1 MGDENG
7 CDVCGYGSNIKQTFE
22 VSMVQGT
29 GYTISGE
36 PTAFEGED
44 YTFTVTI
51 ADGYRRRDTFA
62 VKVNGEAVTESTETI
77 GSFTYENVQGP
88 LSITVEGVEKIPD
101 FFTVSLPDGTGK
113 GYRVASVNGSST
125 VPYGGDY
132 QFTVTMHENFRKGNR
147 FQVLVNDNEAITPDE
162 NGVYTLTN
170 VLENKTITVEGV
182 AAKPYSDTAKIM
194 MTITKGE
201 NTLYETPETGSDQML
216 LLTEMEIPYF
226 DIEINL
232 GIFYYFLA
240 VLFIAGMVNSVNLT
254 DGIDGL
260 CSSVSAVVGAFFAVV
275 AFIMLRPELAIFPAT
290 VIGGT
295 VGFLMYNFYPAKIFM
310 GDTGSLYLGGA
321 VVGMAFLINEPLII
335 LLAGIIYLV
344 EVASVILQVGY
355 FKLTHGK
362 RIFKMAPIHHHFE
375 KCGWSEVKIVG
386 VFTLIT
392 AVACVIAYFGL

>member
-1 MGDENG
+1 MKERMLIEFFSMTVGVFLVTWLILRKLIPFLKSKKIGQKIYDIGPRWHKGKEGTPIMGGLGFIIATLLGLAVITGVYIYFGRASELLGVWLTLALALLNG
-7 CDVCGYGSNIKQTFE
+7 LIGFFD
-22 VSMVQGT
+22 
-29 GYTISGE
+29 
-36 PTAFEGED
+36 D
-44 YTFTVTI
+44 YTKLI
-51 ADGYRRRDTFA
+51 
-62 VKVNGEAVTESTETI
+62 KKQN
-77 GSFTYENVQGP
+77 QGF
-88 LSITVEGVEKIPD
+88 LAWQKLLLQII
-101 FFTVSLPDGTGK
+101 
-113 GYRVASVNGSST
+113 VATAYLWAMSACG
-125 VPYGGDY
+125 
-132 QFTVTMHENFRKGNR
+132 F
-147 FQVLVNDNEAITPDE
+147 I
-162 NGVYTLTN
+162 
-170 VLENKTITVEGV
+170 
-182 AAKPYSDTAKIM
+182 DTA
-194 MTITKGE
+194 
-201 NTLYETPETGSDQML
+201 L
-216 LLTEMEIPYF
+216 EIPYF
-226 DIEINL
+226 DIEIEL

-275 AFIMLRPELAIFPAT
+275 AFIMLRPELAFFPAT

-321 VVGMAFLINEPLII
+321 VVGMAFPINEPLII

>member
-1 MGDENG
+1 MKERMLIEFFSMTVGVFLVTWLILRKLIPFLKSKKIGQKIYDIGPRWHKGKEGTPIMGGLGFIIATLLGLAVITGVYIYFGRANELLGVWLTLALALLNG
-7 CDVCGYGSNIKQTFE
+7 LIGFFD
-22 VSMVQGT
+22 
-29 GYTISGE
+29 
-36 PTAFEGED
+36 D
-44 YTFTVTI
+44 YTKLI
-51 ADGYRRRDTFA
+51 
-62 VKVNGEAVTESTETI
+62 KKQN
-77 GSFTYENVQGP
+77 QGF
-88 LSITVEGVEKIPD
+88 LAWQKLLLQII
-101 FFTVSLPDGTGK
+101 
-113 GYRVASVNGSST
+113 VATAYLWAMSACG
-125 VPYGGDY
+125 
-132 QFTVTMHENFRKGNR
+132 F
-147 FQVLVNDNEAITPDE
+147 I
-162 NGVYTLTN
+162 
-170 VLENKTITVEGV
+170 
-182 AAKPYSDTAKIM
+182 DTA
-194 MTITKGE
+194 
-201 NTLYETPETGSDQML
+201 L
-216 LLTEMEIPYF
+216 EIPYF
-226 DIEINL
+226 DIEIEL

-392 AVACVIAYFGL
+392 AAACVIAYFGL

>member
-1 MGDENG
+1 MKERMLIEFFSMTVGVFLVTWLILRKLIPFLKSKKIGQKIYDIGPRWHKGKEGTPIMGGLGFIIATLLGLAVITGVYIYFGRASELLGVWLTLALALLNG
-7 CDVCGYGSNIKQTFE
+7 LIGFFD
-22 VSMVQGT
+22 
-29 GYTISGE
+29 
-36 PTAFEGED
+36 D
-44 YTFTVTI
+44 YTKLI
-51 ADGYRRRDTFA
+51 
-62 VKVNGEAVTESTETI
+62 KKQN
-77 GSFTYENVQGP
+77 QGF
-88 LSITVEGVEKIPD
+88 LAWQKLLLQII
-101 FFTVSLPDGTGK
+101 
-113 GYRVASVNGSST
+113 VATAYLWAMSACG
-125 VPYGGDY
+125 
-132 QFTVTMHENFRKGNR
+132 F
-147 FQVLVNDNEAITPDE
+147 I
-162 NGVYTLTN
+162 
-170 VLENKTITVEGV
+170 
-182 AAKPYSDTAKIM
+182 DTA
-194 MTITKGE
+194 
-201 NTLYETPETGSDQML
+201 L
-216 LLTEMEIPYF
+216 EIPYF
-226 DIEINL
+226 DIEIDL

>member
-1 MGDENG
+1 MKERMLIEFFSMTVGVFLVTWLILRKLIPFLKSKKIGQKIYDIGPRWHKGKEGTPIMGGLGFIIATLLGLAVITGVYIYFGRASELLGVWLTLALALLNG
-7 CDVCGYGSNIKQTFE
+7 LIGFFD
-22 VSMVQGT
+22 
-29 GYTISGE
+29 
-36 PTAFEGED
+36 D
-44 YTFTVTI
+44 YTKLI
-51 ADGYRRRDTFA
+51 
-62 VKVNGEAVTESTETI
+62 KKQN
-77 GSFTYENVQGP
+77 QGF
-88 LSITVEGVEKIPD
+88 LAWQKLLLQII
-101 FFTVSLPDGTGK
+101 
-113 GYRVASVNGSST
+113 VATAYLWAMSACG
-125 VPYGGDY
+125 
-132 QFTVTMHENFRKGNR
+132 F
-147 FQVLVNDNEAITPDE
+147 I
-162 NGVYTLTN
+162 
-170 VLENKTITVEGV
+170 
-182 AAKPYSDTAKIM
+182 DTA
-194 MTITKGE
+194 
-201 NTLYETPETGSDQML
+201 L
-216 LLTEMEIPYF
+216 EIPYF
-226 DIEINL
+226 DIEIEL

-260 CSSVSAVVGAFFAVV
+260 CSSVSAVVGAFFAVA
-275 AFIMLRPELAIFPAT
+275 AFIMLRPELAVFPAT